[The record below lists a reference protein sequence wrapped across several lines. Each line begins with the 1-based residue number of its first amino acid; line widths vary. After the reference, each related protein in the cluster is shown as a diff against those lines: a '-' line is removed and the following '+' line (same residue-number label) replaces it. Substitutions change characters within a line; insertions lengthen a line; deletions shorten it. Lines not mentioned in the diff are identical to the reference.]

1 MRQYTR
7 IIITPSSHTDIKYAS
22 PGIVGG
28 SAFYFFAQSGCI
40 LQMTRDANYTAASV
54 EVIITRTGDGV
65 TYGATYSFAFSDV
78 VYADVTALVRPLIQ
92 RPVPSVATL
101 AGTGSVTMDI
111 NVYDGDGV
119 LLDTV
124 QRSCRIIDGI
134 DWAIDGKM
142 KRVLPDVVYITSDST
157 YAPMTFPASD
167 IGSGVGTVKFA
178 GLTIDNSGL
187 SVTAI
192 GTGLYELESDGDV
205 VDSVDVREADCA
217 DGHMTVTWWS
227 PELGGWKSYAF
238 EVLREGMSVS
248 GLTDYTRDFSPHRAS
263 DGRMW
268 YALRAPLATFR
279 DWLWLRDILASDVVM
294 TRAAIATDNLNEVD
308 SWMHLIAD
316 GDPGEWKLN
325 DRKDFEI
332 RVYASEVAGL
342 W

>member
-7 IIITPSSHTDIKYAS
+7 IIITPSSRTDIKYAS

-54 EVIITRTGDGV
+54 EVIMTRTGDGV
-65 TYGATYSFAFSDV
+65 SYGATYSFSFSDV
-78 VYADVTALVRPLIQ
+78 VYADITALVRPLIQ
-92 RPVPSVATL
+92 RPVPLAATL

-111 NVYDGDGV
+111 NVYDSDGV
-119 LLDTV
+119 LLDNV
-124 QRSCRIIDGI
+124 QRACRIIDGV
-134 DWAIDGKM
+134 DWAIDGNM
-142 KRVLPDVVYITSDST
+142 RRMLPETVYVTTDSPN
-157 YAPMTFPASD
+157 APITFPASD
-167 IGSGVGTVKFA
+167 IGNGVGTVKFA
-178 GLTIDNSGL
+178 GMTIDNSGL
-187 SVTAI
+187 SVTAVGA
-192 GTGLYELESDGDV
+192 GTYQLESDGV
-205 VDSVDVREADCA
+205 VIDSVMAVETPCD
-217 DGHMTVTWWS
+217 DGYMTVTWWS

-238 EVLREGMSVS
+238 EVLGEGMGVS

-279 DWLWLRDILASDVVM
+279 DWLWLRDILASDEVM
-294 TRAAIATDNLNEVD
+294 TRTAIATDNLNEVD
-308 SWMHLIAD
+308 NWLHLIAE

-325 DRKDFEI
+325 DCKDFEI

>member
-7 IIITPSSHTDIKYAS
+7 IIITPSSHTDIKYSS

-54 EVIITRTGDGV
+54 EVVMTRTGDGA
-65 TYGATYSFAFSDV
+65 TYGATYSFAFGDI

-92 RPVPSVATL
+92 RPVPLSATL

-111 NVYDGDGV
+111 NVYDSDGV
-119 LLDTV
+119 LLDNV
-124 QRSCRIIDGI
+124 QRSCRIIDGV
-134 DWAIDGKM
+134 DWAIDGNLRRM
-142 KRVLPDVVYITSDST
+142 LPETVYVTTDSPN
-157 YAPMTFPASD
+157 APMTFPASD
-167 IGSGVGTVKFA
+167 LGNGVGTVKFA
-178 GLTIDNSGL
+178 GQTIDNSGL

-192 GTGLYELESDGDV
+192 GAGTYQLESDGV
-205 VDSVDVREADCA
+205 VIDSVRAVETPCD
-217 DGHMTVTWWS
+217 DGYMTVTWWS

-238 EVLREGMSVS
+238 EVLGDGMSVS
-248 GLTDYTRDFSPHRAS
+248 GLTDFTRNFSPGRAS
-263 DGRMW
+263 DGNMW
-268 YALRAPLATFR
+268 YALRAAQISIR
-279 DWLWLRDILASDVVM
+279 EWAWLRDILASDEVM
-294 TRAAIATDNLNEVD
+294 TRTAIATNNLNEVD
-308 SWMHLIAD
+308 NWLHLIAD
-316 GDPGEWKLN
+316 GDPGEWKLT

>member
-7 IIITPSSHTDIKYAS
+7 IIITPSSRTDIKYAS

-40 LQMTRDANYTAASV
+40 LQITRNALYTAASV
-54 EVIITRTGDGV
+54 EVVMTSTGDGA
-65 TYGATYSFAFSDV
+65 TYGATYSFAFGDV

-92 RPVPSVATL
+92 RPLPLVATL
-101 AGTGSVTMDI
+101 AGTGSVTMDV
-111 NVYDGDGV
+111 NVYDGDGA

-124 QRSCRIIDGI
+124 QRSCRIIDGV
-134 DWAIDGKM
+134 DWAIDGYM
-142 KRVLPDVVYITSDST
+142 RRMLPDTVYVTTDSPN
-157 YAPMTFPASD
+157 APMTFPASD
-167 IGSGVGTVKFA
+167 IGNGVGSVKFA

-192 GTGLYELESDGDV
+192 GTGLYELESDGVV
-205 VDSVDVREADCA
+205 VDSVDVREADCD
-217 DGHMTVTWWS
+217 DGYMTVTWWS

-238 EVLREGMSVS
+238 EVLGDGMSVS

-268 YALRAPLATFR
+268 YNLRAPLATLH
-279 DWLWLRDILASDVVM
+279 DWLWLRDILASDDVL
-294 TRAAIATDNLNEVD
+294 TLTAIATDNLNEVD
-308 SWMHLIAD
+308 NWLHLIAE

-325 DRKDFEI
+325 DCKDFEI

>member
-7 IIITPSSHTDIKYAS
+7 IIITPSSNTDIKYAS

-40 LQMTRDANYTAASV
+40 LQITRDALYTAASV
-54 EVIITRTGDGV
+54 EVVFTRTGDGV
-65 TYGATYSFAFSDV
+65 AYGATYSFAFGDV

-92 RPVPSVATL
+92 RPLPLVATL
-101 AGTGSVTMDI
+101 AGTGSVTMDV

-119 LLDTV
+119 LLDNV
-124 QRSCRIIDGI
+124 QRSCRIIDGV
-134 DWAIDGKM
+134 DCAIDGKT
-142 KRVLPDVVYITSDST
+142 KRVLPDTVYITSDAT
-157 YAPMTFPASD
+157 YAPMTFPAYD
-167 IGSGVGTVKFA
+167 IGSGVGSVKFA

-205 VDSVDVREADCA
+205 VDSVDVREADCD
-217 DGHMTVTWWS
+217 DGYMTVTWWS

-238 EVLREGMSVS
+238 EVLGDGMSVS

-279 DWLWLRDILASDVVM
+279 DWLWLRDILASDEVM

-308 SWMHLIAD
+308 NWLHLIAE

-325 DRKDFEI
+325 DSKDFEI